1 MLAKTPNPSA
11 KFNDHTVQNIKN
23 KFTVKFIEMFAQ
35 KYTYDP
41 LSFTANVS
49 VFNSDYQL
57 LNELDQGVVGTS
69 LATDIK
75 ISDNYLYD
83 EAVYDSEIEHEILR
97 QVVPDSE
104 APTMT
109 IELKVLKDADA
120 LDRVR
125 LGDLDTSYLRTDV
138 ATGLV
143 GLAEDLYQVYLDNKV
158 DDAFDAVFG
167 AALALGVVEGGEV

>member
-1 MLAKTPNPSA
+1 
-11 KFNDHTVQNIKN
+11 
-23 KFTVKFIEMFAQ
+23 MFAQ

-49 VFNSDYQL
+49 VFNSDNQL
-57 LNELDQGVVGTS
+57 VNELDQGVVGTS